1 MDLGQFY
8 SRLGGTF
15 IAALGM
21 GGCNRLGKV
30 SLEVDIGF
38 LPLGQEGMEAARS
51 ASVVQRF
58 LVYCHVLYDSALKR
72 IKERLKFIEMT
83 NYWLGHWKVLSF
95 LLLLFV

>member
-1 MDLGQFY
+1 MALGKFY
-8 SRLGGTF
+8 SRLGGMF

-38 LPLGQEGMEAARS
+38 VPLGQEGMEAARG

-58 LVYCHVLYDSALKR
+58 LV
-72 IKERLKFIEMT
+72 
-83 NYWLGHWKVLSF
+83 
-95 LLLLFV
+95 